1 MSLNLRSLAFTVGA
15 ALLAGPVVA
24 QDLTLVFK
32 ETGSRGG
39 DTSSQYF
46 TKDRMRHNQGD
57 HDTIMEYATGKITNI
72 DHKKKEY
79 FETSLLDMEAQMKA
93 ASAEMEKASAQ
104 MKQQMEN
111 MPPAV
116 REKMEQMMGGAAAA
130 VTVTKGGSR
139 KVAGYD
145 CQEYTVAMGQGMKTE
160 SCNTTALKFPV
171 PELELKRFSS
181 LGGAMVGMAN
191 NPMFK
196 GAAQMAEKM
205 KEVQGFALSSTTTFA
220 MMGKS
225 TTTTREA
232 VEVKQ
237 GPIEASVFALPAGYK
252 KVDPPAMKARGAQ
265 N

>member
-1 MSLNLRSLAFTVGA
+1 MRMKLRSLTFTLGA
-15 ALLAGPVVA
+15 VLVAGPVVA

-46 TKDRMRHNQGD
+46 TKERMRHNQGD

-139 KVAGYD
+139 KVAG
-145 CQEYTVAMGQGMKTE
+145 
-160 SCNTTALKFPV
+160 
-171 PELELKRFSS
+171 
-181 LGGAMVGMAN
+181 
-191 NPMFK
+191 
-196 GAAQMAEKM
+196 
-205 KEVQGFALSSTTTFA
+205 
-220 MMGKS
+220 
-225 TTTTREA
+225 
-232 VEVKQ
+232 
-237 GPIEASVFALPAGYK
+237 
-252 KVDPPAMKARGAQ
+252 
-265 N
+265 

>member
-1 MSLNLRSLAFTVGA
+1 MSSKLRLSLCALGA
-15 ALLAGPVVA
+15 TMLAGPAVA

-32 ETGSRGG
+32 EVGSSGPT
-39 DTSSQYF
+39 TSTQYF
-46 TKDRMRHNQGD
+46 TKDRLRHNLGD
-57 HDTIMEYATGKITNI
+57 HDTIFEYATGKITNI

-79 FETSLLDMEAQMKA
+79 SEISLADIEAQMKA

-116 REKMEQMMGGAAAA
+116 REKMQNMMGGAAAA

-145 CQEYTVAMGQGMKTE
+145 CQEYTIAMGQGMKTE

-171 PELELKRFSS
+171 PDVELKRFASF
-181 LGGAMVGMAN
+181 GGAMAGMAN

-196 GAAQMAEKM
+196 GGAQMAEKM
-205 KEVQGFALSSTTTFA
+205 KEVQGFALASTTTVAF
-220 MMGKS
+220 MGKS
-225 TTTTREA
+225 STTTREA
-232 VEVKQ
+232 VQVKQ
-237 GPIEASVFALPAGYK
+237 GAIDPSVFALPAGYK
-252 KVDPPAMKARGAQ
+252 KVDAPLMKSKAPH